1 MIDYLKAAF
10 GLSAAILVV
19 GLLFCIAPWLLF
31 WSVET
36 LFGVVVP
43 FSFVNWLAAVVL
55 LSLVRGGK

>member
-10 GLSAAILVV
+10 GLSAALIIV

-31 WSVET
+31 WSIET
-36 LFGVVVP
+36 LFGVVIP
-43 FSFVNWLAAVVL
+43 YTFVNWVAAAAL